1 MKSLRIRDW
10 ITDAAIRLKRSK
22 LEFGH
27 GAASADAEAGWI
39 AARAARLSPHRL
51 HLHHSRQMSPH
62 VLRCAEQLLDKRI
75 QSRMPLAYVLK
86 EAWLGNCR
94 FYVDERVIVPRSPIA
109 NLLLERLDPWL
120 SSPDSVSC
128 GLDLCTGSGCLAILM
143 ARTFRKMMVDA
154 VDISPDALAVAR
166 MNIARTRLQRRV
178 RLIQSNLFKS
188 VPKRKYDVIVC
199 NPPYVTDA
207 SMRRLPAEYRH
218 EPQIALRGGKDGLD
232 LVRKIVLASPS
243 YLSSDGLL
251 VLEVGRNRRA
261 FERTLPGLPA
271 FWIDAPDES
280 DLIAVIDAG
289 PLRKYCERS
298 A

>member
-1 MKSLRIRDW
+1 MKPVRIREW
-10 ITDAAIRLKRSK
+10 ITDAAIRLNRSK
-22 LEFGH
+22 LQFGH
-27 GAASADAEAGWI
+27 GAASADVEAGWI
-39 AARAARLSPHRL
+39 AARAARLSPHRI
-51 HLHHSRQMSPH
+51 HLHHARQLSLPT
-62 VLRCAEQLLDKRI
+62 LRRAEQLLEKRI

-94 FYVDERVIVPRSPIA
+94 FYVDERVIVPRSLIA

-120 SSPDSVSC
+120 RSPDSVSR

-143 ARTFRKMMVDA
+143 ARTFRKMTVDA
-154 VDISPDALAVAR
+154 VDISSEALAVAR
-166 MNIARTRLQRRV
+166 KNIDRMRLQRRV
-178 RLIQSNLFKS
+178 RLIQSNLFES
-188 VPKRKYDVIVC
+188 VPKRKYDLIIC

-218 EPQIALRGGKDGLD
+218 EPQIALRGGTDGLD
-232 LVRKIVLASPS
+232 LVRKIVRASPS

-251 VLEVGRNRRA
+251 VLEIGRNRRA
-261 FERTLPGLPA
+261 FERTLPGLPV

-280 DLIAVIDAG
+280 DLVAVIDAG
-289 PLRKYCERS
+289 PLRKYCEGS